1 MLSERT
7 VKTKR
12 YFFRGKE
19 ISRKKAN
26 ALVIGACAGMVGA
39 GFGLWILTVFLS
51 ALFHAI
57 GGAA

>member
-7 VKTKR
+7 VKAKR
-12 YFFRGKE
+12 YYFRGKE
-19 ISRKKAN
+19 ISKKKVN

>member
-7 VKTKR
+7 VKAKR
-12 YFFRGKE
+12 YYFRGKE

>member
-7 VKTKR
+7 VRTKKH
-12 YFFRGKE
+12 YFKGKE